1 MFVFSTSFKYFNV
14 KNLYHNKLYIIFF
27 QKNLIFK
34 RGEIIAN
41 RTILILLLM
50 FVVVGASL
58 NVVSAN
64 NETDVSNDALSTIE
78 DISPQ
83 SIEVQDNEIAESTD
97 GPCNLTSD
105 GRNTFEITQI
115 TYENYFNPRDGRI
128 LPDSG
133 ISSGDTI
140 KIGNIS
146 NRAFVIDR
154 PLTLMPITSS
164 DKITNGFIHLVKGS
178 DGSTVTNLTI
188 NNTKSAL
195 TFRGV
200 TVGQLHGIWLTNSN
214 NNLISY
220 NTIRIADAGGV
231 YAMPMGWSSN
241 NRIVYNDMKT
251 YITSVIIM
259 GQSHYNLIS
268 HNSLEVLSYSDMS
281 VTNLIYFNPFNH
293 ADYSGSPL
301 CLGNVIS
308 YNYLKG
314 FCSLP
319 MSIILQMTYATH
331 NGTVVANNTIIKG
344 SFGVNL
350 MGDNIS
356 VYGNT
361 VNESATGISVSG
373 SNFNVYE
380 NSVGGTS
387 QKIGIQ
393 LSNNGGSTC
402 SVYSNNVTFTDVV
415 SAMSVAG
422 NVDVYDNVIS
432 VNGYGVGI
440 SVSEEGSHVYDNR
453 VRTNHDDGISILGSF
468 SKVDNN
474 IITTNSK
481 GVSIPAKG
489 NGMRYY
495 NNTIS
500 RNTITSD
507 SCGIY
512 VTGLVYNT
520 VMVDNVIETNSSVG
534 IYKDI
539 TDEVSNIEEDNM
551 VNGVILKSTAII
563 INDTNYYNY
572 FDKNG
577 DLVYKFP
584 ENKTKVIILTFLTNK
599 NIILNE
605 KINVISNKLS
615 NLLFNV
621 TITFKNNASGSLL
634 RDFNFVNSDR
644 KAIVID
650 DARDVII
657 TKNNINEAFKK
668 SGSDNSAILVM
679 NACENLI
686 ISNNNLFINSK
697 LEKAY
702 AINANNRKTSKGL
715 SFTNNTIIMISQD
728 SCDAISVSSLEDV
741 KFNSNNINIIAE
753 GQSSGFALN
762 GNMVN
767 VEVLNNE
774 IIIRS
779 NQNATLINAYGVS
792 NLNVCGNTLYALAD
806 DVCGISAK
814 SSKNITIADNRLS
827 IFTVDDG
834 CSSISC
840 MSDDFSINGNLI
852 HTNVSNPI
860 LADGYFNSNS
870 FIVDDGNYNVF
881 FDEKGNLKS
890 DLIGKDSTLLFANL
904 TKNQL
909 LNINVKVKV
918 SSVDAGLPVT
928 VRLTFD
934 KNASESMVYGINFVN
949 SKIMVNASSN
959 IVISDNLLVNTSL
972 NINGGRNNVFK
983 SNNISGVCEIVLANT
998 VSGRI
1003 MNNNFNV
1010 TAVGRVIGL
1019 ENACDTLIEG
1029 NVINASSDSMSV
1041 IYSDSSIDDNI
1052 LNNRINANASSIYA
1066 YNAYNSNNPEIKS
1079 NNIFID
1085 GSGKNQAGILLT
1097 NVTNAEVFENYII
1110 SHSINGGEYAVE
1122 VISDRNLSNIIWKN
1136 YLISSNG
1143 LRYADEAVNAMF
1155 DDVGLNTPRDIFVS
1169 AEDGSD
1175 TNGDGSEKNPYASIS
1190 KAVRNALNYSII
1202 YVSGGNYS
1210 ESGIMINKNLT
1221 LISLNPGK
1229 TLIDACASQL
1239 FNISENSTFSIS
1251 GFSIRNAHN
1260 VDGGS
1265 AFANNGKLIINDT
1278 VISDSSS
1285 FFDNSHPVFDHDI
1298 SYSDDGDL
1306 KEAYTVDCRKT
1317 GMGGA
1322 ILNNG
1327 ELQINSSAF
1336 FNNLGHYGGAIANF
1350 GKTSIESSAFYSNLG
1365 VHGGAIYSNTTS
1377 PMDIKNTEFN
1387 NNVAITS
1394 IDYCAIRLYTT
1405 GWSIDEGNRHQT
1417 GSYCDLPLGMGGA
1430 IYANNGMNIEN
1441 SKFISNSARMGGAIA
1456 AYGLPDLEVK
1466 NSTFMNNRANDTRRS
1481 IGENDLDYFGYN
1493 SGHEGGAVWGNF
1505 NKLHVLES
1513 EFYFNQA
1520 IRDGGAIHATAKDG
1534 RIIDSVLMYNTAGVS
1549 GGALDVSDNFIIMRS
1564 VISNNSASYGG
1575 AIEYTSSVY
1584 YGHIQNNLNIYNST
1598 ISGNKALD
1606 RGGAFNFGSGN
1617 ITIRDSNIVG
1627 NFAPSGN
1634 TIGSSGGTNAFD
1646 MRYNYWGKTSS
1657 GYSGPDDSV
1666 WSVNNNQFKPWYGQW
1681 VKWEGTVVD
1690 GNPSSGSDDEGKE
1703 NPNPIINPKPEDEGS
1718 HSSSTGTGSSASTGT
1733 NIGGRG
1739 NWQYSGN
1746 GDGSNMGY
1754 QGIGNN
1760 HNGLLS
1766 SLNGRQYSGQNI
1778 VGSANTGNSSSSH
1791 ESNANGNVNSDSLSK
1806 SNSSSYNPNFASV
1819 GMVANAASSD
1829 SSSQGGSQGEGGSQS
1844 SDVSQSVSK
1853 AFEISE
1859 FEDLANNGDSM
1870 VKFLVFAF
1878 ITLSLLIIGYRRS
1891 EDEKE
1896 EY

>member
-1 MFVFSTSFKYFNV
+1 MLILVLMFVF
-14 KNLYHNKLYIIFF
+14 I
-27 QKNLIFK
+27 
-34 RGEIIAN
+34 
-41 RTILILLLM
+41 
-50 FVVVGASL
+50 GASL

-64 NETDVSNDALSTIE
+64 NETAISGDALSISQ

-83 SIEVQDNEIAESTD
+83 GVEIHDDEIVKSIDDS
-97 GPCNLTSD
+97 CNLTSS
-105 GRNTFEITQI
+105 GGNTFEITQI
-115 TYENYFNPRDGRI
+115 TYENYFNPRDGKI
-128 LPDSG
+128 LPNSG

-154 PLTLMPITSS
+154 PLTLMPITPD
-164 DKITNGFIHLVKGS
+164 DKITNGFIHLIKGS

-188 NNTKSAL
+188 NNTKSTL

-220 NTIRIADAGGV
+220 NTIRIANAGGV

-251 YITSVIIM
+251 YISSVIIM

-268 HNSLEVLSYSDMS
+268 HNSLEVLSYSDLS

-319 MSIILQMTYATH
+319 MSIVLQMTYTNH

-361 VNESATGISVSG
+361 VNDSATGISVSG

-380 NSVGGTS
+380 NSVSGTS
-387 QKIGIQ
+387 QKAGIQ
-393 LSNNGGSTC
+393 LSNDGSSVC
-402 SVYSNNVTFTDVV
+402 SIYSNNVTFTDVV

-422 NVDVYDNVIS
+422 NVDTYDNVIN
-432 VNGYGVGI
+432 VKGYGVGI
-440 SVSEEGSHVYDNR
+440 SVSREGAYVHDNR
-453 VRTNHDDGISILGSF
+453 IRTNHDDGISILGSF
-468 SKVDNN
+468 NKVDNN

-520 VMVDNVIETNSSVG
+520 VIVDNVIETNSSVG

-539 TDEVSNIEEDNM
+539 TDEVSNTEEDNM
-551 VNGVILKSTAII
+551 VNGIILKSTAIV

-577 DLVYKFP
+577 NLIHKFP
-584 ENKTKVIILTFLTNK
+584 ENKIKVIILTFLTNK

-621 TITFKNNASGSLL
+621 TITIKSNASGSLL
-634 RDFNFVNSDR
+634 RDFNFVNSNR

-650 DARDVII
+650 DACDVTI

-668 SGSDNSAILVM
+668 SSKDNSAILIR
-679 NACENLI
+679 NSCENLI
-686 ISNNNLFINSK
+686 VSNNNLFINSK
-697 LEKAY
+697 LEKTY
-702 AINANNRKTSKGL
+702 AVNGNNRKTSKGL
-715 SFTNNTIIMISQD
+715 SFVNNTIIMISQD
-728 SCDAISVSSLEDV
+728 SCDAVSLSSLKDAS
-741 KFNSNNINIIAE
+741 FDSNNINIIAE
-753 GQSSGFALN
+753 GQSNGLAFN

-767 VEVLNNE
+767 VDVSKNE
-774 IIIRS
+774 IIIHS

-792 NLNVCGNTLYALAD
+792 NLTVGENTLYAVANE
-806 DVCGISAK
+806 VCGISAE
-814 SSKNITIADNRLS
+814 SSRNITVEDNRLS

-834 CSSISC
+834 CSAVACRGCENSSIK
-840 MSDDFSINGNLI
+840 GNLI

-890 DLIGKDSTLLFANL
+890 DLIGKDSTLLFNNL
-904 TKNQL
+904 TKNQFM
-909 LNINVKVKV
+909 NITVKVNI
-918 SSVDAGLPVT
+918 SSVDANLPVN
-928 VRLTFD
+928 VGLIFA
-934 KNASESMVYGINFVN
+934 KNASGSKVYGINFVN
-949 SKIMVNASSN
+949 SKINVNDSSN
-959 IVISDNLLVNTSL
+959 IIISDNSLVNTSI
-972 NINGGRNNVFK
+972 NMNGGRNNVFK
-983 SNNISGVCEIVLANT
+983 SNDVSGVSEIALTNT

-1003 MNNNFNV
+1003 LDNHFNV
-1010 TAVGRVIGL
+1010 TSVERIIGL
-1019 ENACDTLIEG
+1019 ENTRDTLIEG
-1029 NVINASSDSMSV
+1029 NAINASSDSLSV
-1041 IYSDSSIDDNI
+1041 IYSNNSINDKV
-1052 LNNRINANASSIYA
+1052 LNNRITANSSSVYA
-1066 YNAYNSNNPEIKS
+1066 YNACNSKNPKIKS
-1079 NNIFID
+1079 NNIFIE
-1085 GSGKNQAGILLT
+1085 GNGKNQAGILLT
-1097 NVTNAEVFENYII
+1097 NVTNGEVFENYII

-1122 VISDRNLSNIIWKN
+1122 VISDRNLSNVIWKN

-1143 LRYADEAVNAMF
+1143 LRYADDAVNALF
-1155 DDVGLNTPRDIFVS
+1155 DDVSLNTPRDIFVS

-1175 TNGDGSEKNPYASIS
+1175 VSGDGSEKNPYASIS
-1190 KAVRNALNYSII
+1190 KAVKNALNYSII
-1202 YVSGGNYS
+1202 YVSKGNYN

-1221 LISLNPGK
+1221 LVSLNPGK
-1229 TLIDACASQL
+1229 TVIDACSSQL
-1239 FNISENSTFSIS
+1239 FNISEHSTFSIS
-1251 GFSIRNAHN
+1251 GFSIKNAHN

-1265 AFANNGKLIINDT
+1265 AFVNNGRLIINST
-1278 VISDSSS
+1278 VISNSSS

-1298 SYSDDGDL
+1298 TYSDDGDL

-1327 ELQINSSAF
+1327 ELEINSSAF

-1350 GKTSIESSAFYSNLG
+1350 GKISIESSAFYSNLG
-1365 VHGGAIYSNTTS
+1365 VHGGAIFSNTTS
-1377 PMDIKNTEFN
+1377 PMDVKNTEFN

-1430 IYANNGMNIEN
+1430 IYANNDLNIEN
-1441 SKFISNSARMGGAIA
+1441 SKFISNSARIGGAIA
-1456 AYGLPDLEVK
+1456 TYGLPNLEAK

-1493 SGHEGGAVWGNF
+1493 SGHEGGAIWGNF

-1534 RIIDSVLMYNTAGVS
+1534 KIIDSVLMYNTAGVS

-1646 MRYNYWGKTSS
+1646 MRYNYWGKTST
-1657 GYSGPDDSV
+1657 GFSGPDDSV
-1666 WSVNNNQFKPWYGQW
+1666 WAVNNNQFKPWYGQW

-1703 NPNPIINPKPEDEGS
+1703 NPNPIINPKPEDEDS

-1733 NIGGRG
+1733 NIGGKG

-1760 HNGLLS
+1760 HNGMYS
-1766 SLNGRQYSGQNI
+1766 SLGGRQYSGQNI
-1778 VGSANTGNSSSSH
+1778 VGSANTGNSNSSH

-1806 SNSSSYNPNFASV
+1806 SNSSSYNPNFASI
-1819 GMVANAASSD
+1819 GMVSNAASSA

-1844 SDVSQSVSK
+1844 SDASQSVSK
-1853 AFEISE
+1853 AFEINE
-1859 FEDLANNGDSM
+1859 FEDLVNDGDSM
-1870 VKFLVFAF
+1870 VKFLVFAL
-1878 ITLSLLIIGYRRS
+1878 ITLALLVIGYRRRD
-1891 EDEKE
+1891 EEKE